1 MKTALSLISTIWLF
15 FFTCHLQAQ
24 TDTEFWF
31 VAPEISSG
39 HNDSPIVL
47 RISALSQAANVQIS
61 QPANPAFPVQ
71 NIAVAI
77 GETQTVNLTPWQN
90 IVENQPA
97 NTVLNYGLLIQSNVP
112 VAAYYEVN
120 AFNNPDIFALKGS
133 NAKGTDFYTPF
144 QTFFNNGAYTP
155 IAVSGFD
162 IVATENN
169 TTVTITP
176 AADLLGHPA
185 GVPFNITLNRG
196 QTYSCIAAGISAA
209 AHPTGS
215 RVTSDKQICIT
226 IKDDSMQNGSCRDAM
241 GDQLIPTT
249 VIGTEYI
256 VMRGFLGSDEHAFV
270 LAVTDGT
277 EVNVNG
283 NPVAVLNTGESFDI
297 SINQFQQFTY
307 IQTSNPAYV
316 LHIAGFG
323 CEMGGAVLPSIQCT
337 GSSTVY
343 FTRSTSELFGLN
355 IMVRNGSQ
363 NNFVLNGNAG
373 TIPGSLFSVV
383 PGTNNAW
390 VAAQVSLSEIDVA
403 VGVTSVLSNT
413 ASSNELFHLGIING
427 GASSG
432 CRYGYFSDFA
442 ATNLGGN
449 RTICSN
455 DSVELD
461 AGPNKDSYLWS
472 TGATTQT
479 ITITDPGIY
488 WVNTL
493 KDGCAASD
501 TVSVVNDTSSIDLG
515 PDVSI
520 CGGSPVTIS
529 AGNEFINYAW
539 TGGGTDSTLTVS
551 QAGTY
556 IVQATTLN
564 GCIFRDTVVVD
575 AQPVPAAPQ
584 LNVPEFICEGDDLE
598 LIPSGINGAVFW
610 TGPQGFSSNNE
621 SIAFTNIADTSSGNY
636 QVFQVVNNCP
646 SETVSF
652 NLNVEELPQPE
663 IIGDTL
669 ICEGELS
676 ALFVENGPYDSI
688 LWSTNA
694 TTEAIVDLPAGIYWV
709 NVTNGNCAAS
719 DTLEVIADEPVANFV
734 VLPDTIV
741 FLGTPFVFTDSS
753 TQVSTPI
760 ISYFWDFDN
769 GAFATDSSVTYL
781 YPDTGEYAVV
791 YTVINAN
798 ECIDTVIS
806 NVYVIKDIIV
816 PNAFSP
822 NGDGINDFL
831 VFKYLEVYP
840 NSYLAVFN
848 RWGNKLFES
857 DNYQNDW
864 DGAEHPSGTY
874 FYVLQPGSTDEVF
887 KGYLFLSR
895 D

>member
-1 MKTALSLISTIWLF
+1 MKSAFCLITCFWLF
-15 FFTCHLQAQ
+15 WVNCEIQAQ

-31 VAPEISSG
+31 VAPEVSSG

-47 RISALSQAANVQIS
+47 RISALNQAANVQIS

-71 NIAVAI
+71 TISVAV
-77 GETQTVNLTPWQN
+77 GQTQTVDLTPWKA
-90 IVENQPA
+90 IIENQPA
-97 NTVLNYGLLIQSNVP
+97 NTVLNYGILIQSNVP
-112 VAAYYEVN
+112 VTAYYEVN
-120 AFNNPDIFALKGS
+120 ASNNPDIFALIGS
-133 NAKGTDFYTPF
+133 NAKGTDFFTPF

-169 TTVTITP
+169 TSVTITP
-176 AADLLGHPA
+176 SEDLAGHPA
-185 GVPFNITLNRG
+185 GEPFTITLDRG
-196 QTYSCIAAGISAA
+196 QTYSCIAAGTAA
-209 AHPTGS
+209 GDHPTGS

-226 IKDDSMQNGSCRDAM
+226 IKDDSMQNGSCRDLM

-256 VMRGFLGSDEHAFV
+256 VMRGFLGSDEHAYV
-270 LAVTDGT
+270 LAVNDGT
-277 EVNVNG
+277 DVSVNG
-283 NPVAVLNTGESFDI
+283 NPVAVLNTGESYDI

-307 IQTSNPAYV
+307 IQTSNPVYV

-337 GSSTVY
+337 GSNTVY

-403 VGVTSVLSNT
+403 VGTTSVLTTT
-413 ASSNELFHLGIING
+413 ATSNELFHLGIING

-455 DSVELD
+455 DSVILD

-472 TGATTQT
+472 TGATTQI
-479 ITITDPGIY
+479 ITISDPGIY
-488 WVNTL
+488 WVNTV
-493 KDGCAASD
+493 KDGCEAND
-501 TVSVVNDTSSIDLG
+501 TVTVVNDTSSLDLG
-515 PDVSI
+515 PDLSI
-520 CGGSPVTIS
+520 CGGSPVTLN

-556 IVQATTLN
+556 IVEATSLS
-564 GCIFRDTVVVD
+564 GCLFRDTLVVD
-575 AQPVPAAPQ
+575 AQQIPPAPQ
-584 LNVPEFICEGDDLE
+584 LNIPDFICEGDDLE
-598 LIPSGINGAVFW
+598 LIPSGINGELFW
-610 TGPQGFSSNNE
+610 SGPQGFISTSD
-621 SIAFTNIADTSSGNY
+621 SIAFNNIADSSSGNY
-636 QVFQVVNNCP
+636 EVFQVVNNCP

-652 NLNVEELPQPE
+652 NLNVEEVPQPE

-669 ICEGELS
+669 ICEGETS
-676 ALFVENGPYDSI
+676 ALIVENGPYDSI
-688 LWSTNA
+688 LWSTTA
-694 TTEAIVDLPAGIYWV
+694 TAEAITDVSAGIYWV
-709 NVTNGNCAAS
+709 NVTSGNCSAS
-719 DTLEVIADEPVANFV
+719 DTLEVIADEPIADFV
-734 VLPDTIV
+734 ILPDTIV
-741 FLGTPFVFTDSS
+741 FLGTPFTFTDSS
-753 TQVSTPI
+753 LQASSPI
-760 ISYFWDFDN
+760 TSYFWDFDN
-769 GAFATDSSVTYL
+769 GVFANDSSVAYQ

-798 ECIDTVIS
+798 ECIDTVIY

-840 NSYLAVFN
+840 NSYLAIYN

-857 DNYQNDW
+857 DNYQNNW

-874 FYVLQPGSTDEVF
+874 YFVLQPGSSEEVF
-887 KGYLFLSR
+887 KGYLFLNR